1 MFQRHIKMAAQI
13 LNAAFGKAG
22 VNPKVLPRDLV
33 RKLKVDNRGDKPGAV
48 CKALGVKGD
57 APYASIIVNI
67 KDGRVAGSRS
77 VTLSTPRNNSLNLR
91 WEVNGSMGTIDL
103 DVGALSGKKPA
114 GSVRVRLDM
123 TDLTRFEFN
132 GDPELAKNCSDWIDH
147 DNAQIT
153 QLKVGK
159 EKAIT
164 DPDVVKNYLV
174 EKGMEFSIR

>member
-1 MFQRHIKMAAQI
+1 
-13 LNAAFGKAG
+13 
-22 VNPKVLPRDLV
+22 
-33 RKLKVDNRGDKPGAV
+33 
-48 CKALGVKGD
+48 
-57 APYASIIVNI
+57 
-67 KDGRVAGSRS
+67 
-77 VTLSTPRNNSLNLR
+77 
-91 WEVNGSMGTIDL
+91 MGTIDL